1 MCQPLSYQTE
11 EVIDLRLQ
19 SSELLSIVGQRPKI
33 KGAKHFGQRI
43 SKSRIVVG
51 SFESVLKVHKLCI
64 CDYVSCEIKI
74 F

>member
-33 KGAKHFGQRI
+33 KGAKNFGQKYPI
-43 SKSRIVVG
+43 LEYLSG
-51 SFESVLKVHKLCI
+51 PLNL
-64 CDYVSCEIKI
+64 Y
-74 F
+74 

>member
-33 KGAKHFGQRI
+33 KGAKHFGKKI
-43 SKSRIVVG
+43 SKYKIVVG

-64 CDYVSCEIKI
+64 CDYVSCEI
-74 F
+74 